1 MKERVIIFI
10 VLLLVSITPVFAE
23 TPSSSCTLGA
33 SLVNQDP
40 YPAIPGESVKLV
52 FQIDGVSNP
61 SCGKVEFTLIESYP
75 IKIEEGTSATTS
87 INSGVFVRNYGD
99 FFLAPYTVIID
110 KNALDGQSQI
120 EAFLN
125 SDTSSNQIIDFEI
138 NIEDSRADF
147 EVSIKDYIQDKKE
160 ITFEILNIAESDV
173 ESLTIEIK
181 KQENILLKGS
191 NRNIIG
197 SLDSNEDTTFSFE
210 ATPKEGD
217 IILDIYYT
225 DKTGVRRNMEKTVNY
240 DPTYFIDRA
249 RDQNGQNSFIYWI
262 IGIIILIALFWWWGR
277 KNKHVGRHKNS
288 TTSRKRR

>member
-1 MKERVIIFI
+1 MKECAIIFMI
-10 VLLLVSITPVFAE
+10 ILLISIIPVFAE
-23 TPSSSCTLGA
+23 SQGCSLSA
-33 SLVNQDP
+33 SLINQDP

-52 FQIDGVSNP
+52 FQIDGVGDP
-61 SCGKVEFTLIESYP
+61 SCGKVDFTLIESYP

-125 SDTSSNQIIDFEI
+125 SDTSSNKIIDFEI

-147 EVSIKDYIQDKKE
+147 EVSIKDYVPSEKE
-160 ITFEILNIAESDV
+160 LTFEILNIAESDV

-181 KQENILLKGS
+181 KQENIILKGS

-217 IILDIYYT
+217 IILNIYYT
-225 DKTGVRRNMEKTVNY
+225 DKTGVRRNLEKTVNY
-240 DPTYFIDRA
+240 DPTYFVDRA
-249 RDQNGQNSFIYWI
+249 RDQNGPNSFIYWT
-262 IGIIILIALFWWWGR
+262 IGIIILIILFWWWGR
-277 KNKHVGRHKNS
+277 KNKYAGHHKNP
-288 TTSRKRR
+288 TSNRKRR

>member
-1 MKERVIIFI
+1 MKECAIIFI
-10 VLLLVSITPVFAE
+10 IILLVSITPVFAE
-23 TPSSSCTLGA
+23 TQSCTLSA

-125 SDTSSNQIIDFEI
+125 SDTSSNQIVDFEI

-147 EVSIKDYIQDKKE
+147 EVSIQDYVLSEKE
-160 ITFEILNIAESDV
+160 LTFEILNIAESDV

-225 DKTGVRRNMEKTVNY
+225 DKTGVRRNLEKTVNY
-240 DPTYFIDRA
+240 DPTYFADRA
-249 RDQNGQNSFIYWI
+249 RDQNGANTFIYWI
-262 IGIIILIALFWWWGR
+262 IGSIILITLFWWWGR
-277 KNKHVGRHKNS
+277 KNKHAGYHKNP
-288 TTSRKRR
+288 TTNRKRR

>member
-1 MKERVIIFI
+1 MKERAIIFMI
-10 VLLLVSITPVFAE
+10 ILLISIIPVFAE
-23 TPSSSCTLGA
+23 TQSCTLSA
-33 SLVNQDP
+33 SLINQDP

-52 FQIDGVSNP
+52 FQIDGVGDP
-61 SCGKVEFTLIESYP
+61 FCGKVDFTLIESYP

-125 SDTSSNQIIDFEI
+125 SDTSSNKIVNFEI

-147 EVSIKDYIQDKKE
+147 EVSIKDYVPSEKE
-160 ITFEILNIAESDV
+160 LTFEILNIAESDV

-181 KQENILLKGS
+181 KQENIILKGS

-217 IILDIYYT
+217 IILNIYYT
-225 DKTGVRRNMEKTVNY
+225 DKTGVRRNLEKTVNY
-240 DPTYFIDRA
+240 DPTYFVDRV
-249 RDQNGQNSFIYWI
+249 RDQNGPNSFIYWT
-262 IGIIILIALFWWWGR
+262 IGIIILIILFWWWGR
-277 KNKHVGRHKNS
+277 KNKYTGHHKNP
-288 TTSRKRR
+288 TSNRKRR